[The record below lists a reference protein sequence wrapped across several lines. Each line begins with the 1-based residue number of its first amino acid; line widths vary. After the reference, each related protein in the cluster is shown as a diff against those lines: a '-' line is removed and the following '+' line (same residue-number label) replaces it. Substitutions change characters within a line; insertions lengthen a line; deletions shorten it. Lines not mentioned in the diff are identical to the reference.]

1 MRICHKNFCNCQS
14 TVHSMMEA
22 KLVDIKLSVNVYLME
37 IVM

>member
-22 KLVDIKLSVNVYLME
+22 KLVDVKLSVIVHLME

>member
-22 KLVDIKLSVNVYLME
+22 KLVDIKQSVSVYLME